1 MEPMTTPH
9 EPMEVSLEDG
19 DTAVAQEAVP
29 AAETTHANPQ
39 DNVLDATRAVIE
51 QLEGKLQEL
60 QQRQMRMQADFDNL
74 RRRSRLEKEEYT
86 KYAHAQLLEGILPI
100 VDNFERAIAVR
111 QEQQDVEAV
120 IRGVTMIYRQME
132 QWLDQAGVQP
142 IMAIGQAFDPAYHQA
157 ISQTEAS
164 EAYPSGTIVEQLQ
177 RGYVLHDKVIRP
189 AMVKV
194 AE

>member
-1 MEPMTTPH
+1 MEPMTTPQ
-9 EPMEVSLEDG
+9 EPTEVSLGDR
-19 DTAVAQEAVP
+19 DTAVAQQSVP
-29 AAETTHANPQ
+29 ETETTHADPQ
-39 DNVLDATRAVIE
+39 NIVSDETRAVIE

-60 QQRQMRMQADFDNL
+60 QQRHMRMQADFDNF

-86 KYAHAQLLEGILPI
+86 KYAHAQLLEGVLPI
-100 VDNFERAIAVR
+100 VDNFERALAVR

-132 QWLDQAGVQP
+132 QWLEQAGVQP
-142 IMAIGQAFDPAYHQA
+142 IMAVGKSFDPAYHQA
-157 ISQTEAS
+157 LAQTEAS
-164 EAYPSGTIVEQLQ
+164 AAYPSGTIVEQLQ
-177 RGYVLHDKVIRP
+177 RGYVLHEKVIRP